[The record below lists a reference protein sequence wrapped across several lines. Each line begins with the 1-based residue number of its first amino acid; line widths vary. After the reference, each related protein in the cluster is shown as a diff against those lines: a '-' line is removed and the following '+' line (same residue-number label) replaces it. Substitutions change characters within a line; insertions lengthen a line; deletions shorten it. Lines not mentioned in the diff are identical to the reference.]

1 MKNDKTTYERE
12 LILRLINSDEKAFN
26 ELYVL
31 YRKWVFSTVYGFIRS
46 KEFAEDIYQDTFTTI
61 WNNRRSLNP
70 NTSFSSFVYTIARN
84 KVYDYLRSISKHE
97 RLPECFLSQISDE
110 HADILEQLKA
120 SELEAF
126 LNIEIQKLNKHQ
138 RRVFKMSRE
147 ENLSYRE
154 IADHMDIS
162 VDRVK
167 YLLSG
172 SLKSLRYSLS
182 RYNILAVLG
191 FLF

>member
-31 YRKWVFSTVYGFIRS
+31 YRKWVFSTVYGFIRN

-70 NTSFSSFVYTIARN
+70 NTSFASFVYTIARN

-97 RLPECFLSQISDE
+97 QLPECFLSQIVDE
-110 HADILEQLKA
+110 QADILERLKA
-120 SELEAF
+120 CELEEL
-126 LNIEIQKLNKHQ
+126 LNIELQKLSRHQ
-138 RRVFKMSRE
+138 RRIFKLSRE
-147 ENLSYRE
+147 ENLTYGE
-154 IADHMDIS
+154 IADHLGIS
-162 VDRVK
+162 VVRVK
-167 YLLSG
+167 YILSG
-172 SLKSLRYSLS
+172 TLKSLRYSLG
-182 RYNILAVLG
+182 RYGILTILG
-191 FLF
+191 LFI